1 MFVIHPRR
9 HDEDVALLPV
19 EALAVDDRMALS
31 LGALIDE
38 AAGLAVRLCALAGA
52 QQLHRRAD
60 GRHDGSPGGTVHIIH
75 DDAFIWPTV
84 RCLRLPDARFIVW
97 SPPIFEDRR
106 IGLFSCPAPRRQ
118 SGAQT

>member
-60 GRHDGSPGGTVHIIH
+60 GRHAGSPGGRVHIIH
-75 DDAFIWPTV
+75 DAAVIGRTV
-84 RCLRLPDARFIVW
+84 RWLRVPDESLMGRSEGSRWGNEVDSTSRAR
-97 SPPIFEDRR
+97 RGR
-106 IGLFSCPAPRRQ
+106 
-118 SGAQT
+118 

>member
-60 GRHDGSPGGTVHIIH
+60 GRHDGSPGGRVHIIH
-75 DDAFIWPTV
+75 DDAVIGRTV
-84 RCLRLPDARFIVW
+84 DRKSTRLN
-97 SPPIFEDRR
+97 S
-106 IGLFSCPAPRRQ
+106 STTAPLVCRLLL
-118 SGAQT
+118 